1 MAQTEEIQE
10 LEETQDDDVNAEAQT
25 GGEDDAPAGDET
37 TDDAGDEFGGASEDE
52 LALARANGWSGRA
65 NWKGDPAK
73 FKTAKDFAAQSAGI
87 NVVLKRELAARD
99 RRHAEEMAQIRQ
111 DVAEF
116 QDMTRKAAER
126 ELNERI
132 TAIRAKRVQ
141 ALNDGDGAAF
151 DAAEREMDE
160 LRRSAAPAPKKQ
172 APEAQVSPDAER
184 AAIDFKS
191 RNPWFETDKR
201 KTNLAL
207 TVAQEIRDDSPHLI
221 GKPEQYLPELEA
233 RLKRD
238 YPEIFGTKRMT
249 TARTEGGEPSRSAA
263 RTTKRTFEQLPRDA
277 QAACDR
283 LIKQGIVKKREDYVK
298 NFDWEAV

>member
-25 GGEDDAPAGDET
+25 GGEDDASATDET
-37 TDDAGDEFGGASEDE
+37 TNDEVDELGGATDDE

-99 RRHAEEMAQIRQ
+99 KRHAEELAQVRK

-116 QDMTRKAAER
+116 QEMTRKAAER
-126 ELNERI
+126 ELNEKV

-151 DAAEREMDE
+151 DAAERELDE
-160 LRRSAAPAPKKQ
+160 LRRNAAPAPKKP
-172 APEAQVSPDAER
+172 AAETPPNAEEQR

-191 RNPWFETDKR
+191 RNTWFETDKR

-207 TVAQEIRDDSPHLI
+207 AVAQEIRDDSPHLI
-221 GKPEQYLPELEA
+221 GKPEQFLPELET

-238 YPEIFGTKRMT
+238 YPEVFGQKRMT
-249 TARTEGGEPSRSAA
+249 TARTEGGEPSRQAA
-263 RTTKRTFEQLPRDA
+263 RTTKRTFEQLPKDA

-298 NFDWEAV
+298 NFDWETA